1 MKRTATMHRKH
12 NHEYGTMTVPIALD
26 VLFGLVTI
34 FSVLAECLQ
43 NTLWEAQDLFLY
55 RKDDQCKR
63 ITIKRGNG
71 QNRMSYLLRRLPGY

>member
-34 FSVLAECLQ
+34 FSVLVECL
-43 NTLWEAQDLFLY
+43 
-55 RKDDQCKR
+55 
-63 ITIKRGNG
+63 
-71 QNRMSYLLRRLPGY
+71 